1 MYIPILGMGTGK
13 AWDEINMKL
22 FPTQILFY
30 KQHRKALLCFTHP
43 KWLRSS
49 GRISVP
55 LQQHVSKSISLTQPG
70 RQLRAPSRTWGT
82 GSAQPRAPVLRNYN
96 GRHGGSRELR
106 GARSRAEAAFAPH
119 IPVSLAHPAAWGAAW
134 PREGPP
140 RPVPAPR
147 SQMMLCRAVRT
158 WYRSMSERGKPSA
171 STSGSCIPTPFC
183 CEGRGGGW
191 EGAGPARRPPARP
204 ALPGH

>member
-1 MYIPILGMGTGK
+1 MIPWHSVSSLSLSIKSPAVMYIPILGTGTGK

-30 KQHRKALLCFTHP
+30 KQHRKALLCFTDP

-70 RQLRAPSRTWGT
+70 QQLRALSRTRGT

-106 GARSRAEAAFAPH
+106 GSA
-119 IPVSLAHPAAWGAAW
+119 V
-134 PREGPP
+134 
-140 RPVPAPR
+140 PVPGQRPR
-147 SQMMLCRAVRT
+147 LPRT
-158 WYRSMSERGKPSA
+158 SRFRWLIPRHGARPGPGK
-171 STSGSCIPTPFC
+171 G
-183 CEGRGGGW
+183 
-191 EGAGPARRPPARP
+191 PPARFPLP
-204 ALPGH
+204 AHR